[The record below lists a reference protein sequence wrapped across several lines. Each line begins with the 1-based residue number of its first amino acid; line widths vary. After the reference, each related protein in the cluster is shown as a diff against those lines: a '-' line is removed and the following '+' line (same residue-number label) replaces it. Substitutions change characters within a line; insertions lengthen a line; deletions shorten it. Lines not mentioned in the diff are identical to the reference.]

1 MSSDSILIQDVPEE
15 ISSQEQ
21 LEEYDS
27 VTAYHGTTHRFQEA
41 IEEYGLVPGTD
52 LMPVEGQTTDQEIVY
67 FGPETDEEVD
77 EMNAPWVEMYSDA
90 ESYAARAVKDTVGGV
105 PLIVE
110 CELPVENLVA
120 DDVSQVDLRGVET
133 PYESITQYA
142 TVGHEGTVEP
152 EKITGFQVDDSQPVP
167 PHNNSAYQKTDEHR
181 EWVQAMGDM
190 DVDKMVEIGSGYD
203 LQVDP
208 EEFTDSETIHPSEL
222 LRQAHPELF

>member
-15 ISSQEQ
+15 VSSQEQ

-27 VTAYHGTTHRFQEA
+27 VTAYHGTSHRFQEA

-77 EMNAPWVEMYSDA
+77 EMDAPWVEMYSDA
-90 ESYAARAVKDTVGGV
+90 DSYAGRAIKDTVGGV
-105 PLIVE
+105 PMIVE

-120 DDVSQVDLRGVET
+120 DDVSQVDMRGVET

-142 TVGHEGTVEP
+142 TVGHEGTVES
-152 EKITGFQVDDSQPVP
+152 ENITDFKVDDSEPTP
-167 PHNNSAYQKTDEHR
+167 PHNNSAYSMSDEHR
-181 EWVQAMGDM
+181 EWVEAMGEM
-190 DVDKMVEIGSGYD
+190 DIDRMMEIGSRYD
-203 LQVDP
+203 SQIDP
-208 EEFTDSETIHPSEL
+208 EEFAGAETITPSEL
-222 LRQAHPELF
+222 LRQVHPEIF